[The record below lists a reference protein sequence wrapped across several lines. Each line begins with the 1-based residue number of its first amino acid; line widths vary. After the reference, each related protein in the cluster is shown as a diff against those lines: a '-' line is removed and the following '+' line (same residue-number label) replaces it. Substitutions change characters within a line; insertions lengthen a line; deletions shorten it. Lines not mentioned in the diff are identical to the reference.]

1 MDRAQGAI
9 DAARAA
15 GAEQYAGDVYAA
27 ATSSLQQSRDAVQ
40 QRDYRLALSRA
51 LDASERAQEAAKLAA
66 DNKAKARGDSET
78 AITQITTALQ
88 QLDARLKAAAVA
100 RVPSPA
106 VDRARKVAAD
116 AGAALQKARTAL
128 KDGNYLESLRIVNA
142 TKSEITEGIQQI
154 DDAIDARSPRAVR
167 RKR

>member
-1 MDRAQGAI
+1 MDRASGAI

-15 GAEQYAGDVYAA
+15 GAERYAADVYAA
-27 ATSSLQQSRDAVQ
+27 ATASLQQSHDAVQ

-78 AITQITTALQ
+78 AINQINTALQ

-100 RVPSPA
+100 RVPAPA
-106 VDRARKVAAD
+106 VDRARKVATD

-128 KDGNYLESLRIVNA
+128 KDGNYLESLA
-142 TKSEITEGIQQI
+142 TLKATSSEITEGIRQI
-154 DDAIDARSPRAVR
+154 DEAIDARSPRAVR